1 MTVAVAIHGFMSRS
15 RIGCRICSQVIIK
28 INNNPRRR
36 GRGGWLS
43 GVE

>member
-15 RIGCRICSQVIIK
+15 IIGCRICSQAI
-28 INNNPRRR
+28 INNNPREL
-36 GRGGWLS
+36 GFGGWLS